1 MKIRFVV
8 TLVLSSLLM
17 LPAFA
22 MAQSPAA
29 APTVGK
35 IGILNIQAAMRNTAE
50 GKKALGDLDKKYQP
64 KRQELQRL
72 QQEINSMEDTLQR
85 QTATLSEAE
94 QARQSRQLEEK
105 RKIFTRTQEDD
116 QSDFGADTADTLSR
130 LEQKMARVI
139 QEFAEQN
146 GYSVILDLVAP
157 VYSSSGQIGNAQ
169 VPVYFAGKDVNVTQ
183 EIVRRYDA
191 ANPVAAEATPPPATT
206 PAAQP
211 APRTTTTP
219 KPPAKPPVK

>member
-1 MKIRFVV
+1 MKTRFLA

-17 LPAFA
+17 LPASA

-29 APTVGK
+29 SPTAGK

-64 KRQELQRL
+64 KRQELQRM

-85 QTATLSEAE
+85 QTATLSDAE
-94 QARQSRQLEEK
+94 QARQTRQLEEK

-169 VPVYFAGKDVNVTQ
+169 VPVYFAGKDVDVTQ
-183 EIVRRYDA
+183 EIIRRYDA
-191 ANPVAAEATPPPATT
+191 ANPVAAEATPPPAT
-206 PAAQP
+206 PVAQP

>member
-1 MKIRFVV
+1 MKTRFLA

-17 LPAFA
+17 LPASA

-29 APTVGK
+29 SPTAGK

-50 GKKALGDLDKKYQP
+50 GKKALSDLDKKYQP

-85 QTATLSEAE
+85 QTATLSDAE
-94 QARQSRQLEEK
+94 QARQTRQLEEK

-116 QSDFGADTADTLSR
+116 QSDFGADTADTLGR
-130 LEQKMARVI
+130 LEQKMAHVI

-157 VYSSSGQIGNAQ
+157 VYASSGQIGNAQ
-169 VPVYFAGKDVNVTQ
+169 VPVYFAGKDVDITQ
-183 EIVRRYDA
+183 EIIRRYDA
-191 ANPVAAEATPPPATT
+191 ANPVAAEATPPPAT

-211 APRTTTTP
+211 APRTATTP

>member
-1 MKIRFVV
+1 MKTRFLA

-17 LPAFA
+17 LPASA

-29 APTVGK
+29 SPTAGK

-64 KRQELQRL
+64 KRQELQRM

-85 QTATLSEAE
+85 QTATLSDAE
-94 QARQSRQLEEK
+94 QARQTRQLEEK

-169 VPVYFAGKDVNVTQ
+169 VPVYFAGKDVDVTQ
-183 EIVRRYDA
+183 EIIRRYDA
-191 ANPVAAEATPPPATT
+191 ANPVAAEATPPPAT

>member
-1 MKIRFVV
+1 MKNRVLT

-17 LPAFA
+17 FPALA
-22 MAQSPAA
+22 SAQSPAA
-29 APTVGK
+29 TPTTGK

-64 KRQELQRL
+64 KRQDLQKM
-72 QQEINSMEDTLQR
+72 QQEINGLEDQLQR
-85 QTATLSEAE
+85 GANALSEAE
-94 QARQSRQLEEK
+94 QARLSRQLEEK

-116 QSDFGADTADTLSR
+116 QSDFGADTADTLGR

-157 VYSSSGQIGNAQ
+157 VYSNTGQIGTAQ
-169 VPVYFAGKDVNVTQ
+169 VPVYFAGRDVDITQ
-183 EIVRRYDA
+183 EIIRRYDA
-191 ANPVAAEATPPPATT
+191 ANPVAVEAAP

-211 APRTTTTP
+211 GARTTTP
-219 KPPAKPPVK
+219 KPPAKPPAKPQP